1 MKIKELH
8 YQEQED
14 DVFVEIDQQTLF
26 SIQPM
31 RDWDKT
37 IHHYY
42 IKHLGVIPRY
52 FFKYDGTAVWLSP
65 EENSFNSIDDAK
77 QECKRIV
84 EKFINFFIE
93 E

>member
-8 YQEQED
+8 YQEHAEII
-14 DVFVEIDQQTLF
+14 FVEIDQQTLF

-42 IKHLGVIPRY
+42 IKFIGVIPRY
-52 FFKYDGTAVWLSP
+52 FFKHDGTAVWLSP
-65 EENSFNSIDDAK
+65 ETNSFNTIEEAK
-77 QECKRIV
+77 LECKKIV
-84 EKFINFFIE
+84 ENFINFFIE